1 MNKKDNKDDEPNDT
15 ETYTKRLSQ
24 GDKRGKSK
32 MKKIYTPR
40 PDQHDDEDDDH
51 ECEEEKQTDKPAWT
65 RHFDED
71 ELLGKY
77 EPIRE
82 LGKGSYGVVYEGKT
96 LQKTN
101 KLEAG
106 TRVAIKKVRRV
117 FVTDTDAK
125 RLLREL
131 RILRI
136 LKNHDSIVRLYDI
149 IPPKD
154 PKEFLQLILVFEFV
168 DADLGKI
175 FRTNQFFSELHV
187 QYMLYQILLGLYYM
201 HSAGICHR
209 DLKPANILINEDC
222 TIKICDFGL
231 ARGYSEDAS
240 YDPEP
245 EDEKNNNAIND
256 DAQKDKNIKNENNA
270 DNHDENLG
278 ANNNTNPQDDKAAKK
293 KNFAKTQQR

>member
-1 MNKKDNKDDEPNDT
+1 VKKKKQKEKPSW
-15 ETYTKRLSQ
+15 TK
-24 GDKRGKSK
+24 
-32 MKKIYTPR
+32 YF
-40 PDQHDDEDDDH
+40 E
-51 ECEEEKQTDKPAWT
+51 
-65 RHFDED
+65 ED

-82 LGKGSYGVVYEGKT
+82 LGRGSYGIVFEGKT
-96 LQKTN
+96 LVKTN

-136 LKNHDSIVRLYDI
+136 LKNHQSIVRLYDI

-154 PKEFLQLILVFEFV
+154 PKNFATLTLIFEFI

-175 FRTNQFFSELHV
+175 FRTNQYFTQLHV

-231 ARGYSEDAS
+231 ARSYSEDIT
-240 YDPEP
+240 YDVEP
-245 EDEKNNNAIND
+245 EDEKN
-256 DAQKDKNIKNENNA
+256 KNE
-270 DNHDENLG
+270 
-278 ANNNTNPQDDKAAKK
+278 K
-293 KNFAKTQQR
+293 

>member
-1 MNKKDNKDDEPNDT
+1 MNHKFQKDFNQLEKNNET
-15 ETYTKRLSQ
+15 ETYTQRLSEN
-24 GDKRGKSK
+24 DKGGKNK
-32 MKKIYTPR
+32 MKKIFTPR
-40 PDQHDDEDDDH
+40 PEQHDDEDDDH
-51 ECEEEKQTDKPAWT
+51 DCEEEKHNDKPSWLKY
-65 RHFDED
+65 FDKD

-82 LGKGSYGVVYEGKT
+82 LGKGSYGVVFEGKT
-96 LQKTN
+96 LIEAN
-101 KLEAG
+101 KLQVG

-117 FVTDTDAK
+117 FVTETDAK

-136 LKNHDSIVRLYDI
+136 LRNHHSIVRLYDI

-154 PKEFLQLILVFEFV
+154 PNNFLTLTLVFEFV

-175 FRTNQFFSELHV
+175 FRTNQFFSQLHV
-187 QYMLYQILLGLYYM
+187 QYMLYQILLGLLYM

-231 ARGYSEDAS
+231 ARGFNEELTNEI
-240 YDPEP
+240 EP
-245 EDEKNNNAIND
+245 ED
-256 DAQKDKNIKNENNA
+256 DKNKNPN
-270 DNHDENLG
+270 DENIEINS
-278 ANNNTNPQDDKAAKK
+278 NNDKSNGNVQDK
-293 KNFAKTQQR
+293 KNGKKIFEKTIERRNGT